1 MKLASETFANMRSFP
16 LLDRVFTLISFCVFT
31 TRNLMFF
38 EKFRSKSIIDLTV
51 GFHTVSSKHSSED
64 FITHLLCFFSLFT
77 IAFMASICSDFIVS
91 SCDKFQVWMKK
102 VIVFFDMFK
111 FVYFIE
117 TWFKNTIAY
126 VISAIEAKVG
136 IV

>member
-1 MKLASETFANMRSFP
+1 
-16 LLDRVFTLISFCVFT
+16 
-31 TRNLMFF
+31 
-38 EKFRSKSIIDLTV
+38 
-51 GFHTVSSKHSSED
+51 
-64 FITHLLCFFSLFT
+64 
-77 IAFMASICSDFIVS
+77 
-91 SCDKFQVWMKK
+91 MKK

-126 VISAIEAKVG
+126 VFSAIEAKVG